1 MIHMKFWAH
10 RLPQN
15 GHTQTDLVQLKQ
27 AAKHIDQLIDV
38 IDQRAEMGAAKL
50 LKQLRSCACG
60 RTNHRCVGLLPR
72 RNKLVNKAL
81 KLLGQ

>member
-15 GHTQTDLVQLKQ
+15 GDTQTDLVQLKQ

-81 KLLGQ
+81 KPLGQ